1 MKNLNSEKGKKFG
14 KRQAVRI
21 GIDLGT
27 SNLLV
32 YVEGEGIIFNEP
44 SVIAMEYETGD
55 IIAVGFNAAE
65 MIGRGHHGI
74 RIVSPLNQGVV
85 SDMDAANKLIIM
97 ALQKVENV
105 NIDLE
110 TSTVLICCPSQV
122 TQIERDSMID
132 LAKSLGVKDVFIEEE
147 VKAGSIGAG
156 LDIYSSDGSMV
167 VDIGGGTTDIGVL
180 SLGDIV
186 VSDTIRIAGNYFDNE
201 IINYLQYEHG
211 ILVGKRTAE
220 RVKKDVATLRE
231 SLNDP
236 LTTYANGRDIVSGLP
251 KHVVVKQEEIRDLLR
266 EPFESICNTILKVL
280 QRTPAELS
288 SDIIKKGI
296 FLNGGGAMIDG
307 IDEFITNRVFLDVH
321 RSKNPMT
328 AIAEGTKILLQN
340 RGNYFVK
347 PTD

>member
-328 AIAEGTKILLQN
+328 AIA
-340 RGNYFVK
+340 
-347 PTD
+347 

>member
-1 MKNLNSEKGKKFG
+1 MKTNEIYKQA

-44 SVIAMEYETGD
+44 SVIALDYETND
-55 IIAVGFNAAE
+55 VIAVGHNAAN
-65 MIGRGHHGI
+65 MIGRGHYGI
-74 RIVSPLNQGVV
+74 KIISPLNQGVI
-85 SDMDAANKLIIM
+85 SNMDAAKKLIVV
-97 ALQKVENV
+97 ALQKAENI
-105 NIDLE
+105 NIELE
-110 TSTVLICCPSQV
+110 SSTVLICCPSEV

-132 LAKSLGVKDVFIEEE
+132 LAKTLGVHDVFIEEE

-156 LDIYSSDGSMV
+156 LDIYSSSGSMV
-167 VDIGGGTTDIGVL
+167 VDIGGGSTDIGVL

-186 VSDTIRIAGNYFDNE
+186 VSESIRVAGNYIDNE
-201 IINYLQYEHG
+201 IMNYLQYEHG
-211 ILVGKRTAE
+211 LLVGKRTAE
-220 RVKKDVATLRE
+220 RVKQEIATLRAKLPE
-231 SLNDP
+231 EK
-236 LTTYANGRDIVSGLP
+236 TTYANGRDVVTGLP
-251 KHVVVKQEEIRDLLR
+251 KKITVKQSEIRDLLIA
-266 EPFESICNTILKVL
+266 PFESICNTILKVL

-288 SDIIKKGI
+288 SDIIQKGI
-296 FLNGGGAMIDG
+296 YVNGGGALIDG
-307 IDEFITNRVFLDVH
+307 IDEFITERVTLDVH

-347 PTD
+347 PLD